1 MPGKFLGKGKM
12 TDPVTAVIATGL
24 IGIGM
29 AIIAK
34 LRCFWLTQENEE
46 TGHQTSTVGC
56 GFMETQ
62 LFPSSS
68 RVEQVNPERDGSVL
82 IFRR

>member
-1 MPGKFLGKGKM
+1 M
-12 TDPVTAVIATGL
+12 TDPVTAVIATGV
-24 IGIGM
+24 IGICM
-29 AIIAK
+29 AVIAK

-46 TGHQTSTVGC
+46 TGYQTTTVGC
-56 GFMETQ
+56 GFTETQ
-62 LFPSSS
+62 IFPSSS

>member
-1 MPGKFLGKGKM
+1 M

-34 LRCFWLTQENEE
+34 LRCFWLTSENEE
-46 TGHQTSTVGC
+46 TGHQTTTVGC

>member
-1 MPGKFLGKGKM
+1 M

-24 IGIGM
+24 VGIGM

-46 TGHQTSTVGC
+46 TGHQTTTVGC

>member
-1 MPGKFLGKGKM
+1 M

-24 IGIGM
+24 IGMGM

-46 TGHQTSTVGC
+46 TGYQTTTVGC

-62 LFPSSS
+62 LFPNSS